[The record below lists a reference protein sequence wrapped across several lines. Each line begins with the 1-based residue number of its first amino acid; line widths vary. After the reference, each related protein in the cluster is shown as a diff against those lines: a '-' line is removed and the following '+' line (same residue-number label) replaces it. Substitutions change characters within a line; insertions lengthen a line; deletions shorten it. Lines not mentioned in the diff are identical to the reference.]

1 MHLFII
7 DGIGPF
13 FKGYTRRKI
22 NWSKLPFSHLAT
34 AEPVRSQQFSEIKK
48 GVVNFC
54 ARVSS
59 LGFNAITYDD
69 VAHLTDHPYYEPEI
83 REKIGIYA
91 QEFSSIFDIA
101 VENGMDVYVTMDI
114 FSSTKGLKEA
124 LDQNSVSINDFL
136 SEILKRFFTRHQN
149 VAGVIVRI
157 GESDG
162 LDVQGDFKSELHIKT
177 ARQLNELL
185 RKLLPV
191 CEAFNRNFILRT
203 WTVGAYSIGD
213 FIWHRD
219 TFTQAINGITSK
231 KLILSMKHGESD
243 FFRYLP
249 LNRNFFRTDIPKILE
264 LQTKRE
270 YEGCGE
276 FPSFIGYEYERYARQ
291 LKDVPS
297 VIGISVWCQTGGWL
311 PFNRLCYVDEG
322 SLWTEINTE
331 VTAGLFVNN
340 LSVEQAVKN
349 LSIDNSGSV
358 DLLEF
363 LRLSDEVI
371 RELYYQ
377 EEFAQQKLF
386 FRRVRIPPLIGVY
399 WNTIFI
405 NHSLR
410 RILRY
415 FVKDTEN
422 CIRAGRHALQKIKR
436 MESLAEELMLPV
448 DDIRFMYDTF
458 SLLYL
463 AREYYYLPYDDSVSD
478 RLRKAKKHYKKKY
491 PRSMRYRYAV
501 QLNFEPFRIRRSF
514 LNWSLALVLR
524 RKRGYRLIDQ
534 IFTIHLLSYIYRLI
548 RSRRAKWIPKFA
560 RKSAMGV
567 DTIFK

>member
-1 MHLFII
+1 MHLFLI

-13 FKGYTRRKI
+13 FKGYQRRKI
-22 NWSKLPFSHLAT
+22 NWSKLPFTHLSTEAPKR
-34 AEPVRSQQFSEIKK
+34 EQQFTGIRQDVAAFSEQ
-48 GVVNFC
+48 
-54 ARVSS
+54 VSS
-59 LGFNAITYDD
+59 LGFNAITFDD
-69 VAHLTDHPYYEPEI
+69 VVHLTDHPWYEPGT
-83 REKIGIYA
+83 REKINIYA
-91 QEFSSIFDIA
+91 QEFSAIFDIA
-101 VENGMDVYVTMDI
+101 VNTGMDVYVTMDI
-114 FSSTKGLKEA
+114 FSSTPGLNEA
-124 LDQNSVSINDFL
+124 LESNSTTVNDFL
-136 SEILKRFFTRHQN
+136 CDILTRFFFAHTN
-149 VAGVIVRI
+149 VAGIIVRI

-162 LDVQGDFKSELHIKT
+162 LDVEDDFKSSLHIQT
-177 ARQLNELL
+177 AQQLNELL
-185 RKLLPV
+185 QKLLPV
-191 CEAFNRNFILRT
+191 CEEFDRNLILRT
-203 WTVGAYSIGD
+203 WTVGAYQIGD

-219 TFTQAINGITSK
+219 TFAQAIEGIFSD

-291 LKDVPS
+291 LSEVPS

-311 PFNRLCYVDEG
+311 PFNRLCYVGKG
-322 SLWTEINTE
+322 SIWTEINTE
-331 VTAGLFVNN
+331 VTAGLFINN

-349 LSIDNSGSV
+349 LDINSGDSV

-410 RILRY
+410 RVLRY

-422 CIRAGRHALQKIKR
+422 CIRAGRHALQKIRR
-436 MESLAEELMLPV
+436 MEVLADQLKLPV

-458 SLLYL
+458 TLLYL
-463 AREYYYLPYDDSVSD
+463 AREYYYLPYDNSVSD
-478 RLRKAKKHYKKKY
+478 RLKKAKKRYKKKY
-491 PRSMRYRYAV
+491 PRSVRYRYAV
-501 QLNFEPFRIRRSF
+501 QLNFEPFRIRKSF
-514 LNWSLALVLR
+514 LNWSLALLLR
-524 RKRGYRLIDQ
+524 RTRGYRLVDQ
-534 IFTIHLLSYIYRLI
+534 IFTIHLLSFIYRLV
-548 RSRRAKWIPKFA
+548 RSRRASWIPKFA

-567 DTIFK
+567 DTVFK